1 MPSSADGTTH
11 TPTNAFD
18 PRFLKL
24 LGERDEPPTAR
35 EADVAGPWRVE
46 PLDQAFGLFRL
57 GEVPGKHRP
66 LAVFTEPHLALL
78 AAAVLP
84 GVGQDPALRLRQQ
97 PDPEGYAIESR
108 TAWAAVV
115 GHLPIY
121 DEKLIDAVNVL
132 HTLLTAPESLANLL
146 EAAGA
151 EALQHAGTLLATR
164 ISHPAGVEEPAAP

>member
-1 MPSSADGTTH
+1 MLSSDDGSTH
-11 TPTNAFD
+11 PPTNAFD
-18 PRFLKL
+18 PRFLEL

-46 PLDQAFGLFRL
+46 PTGEPADQTFSLFRP

-84 GVGQDPALRLRQQ
+84 GVGQDPAYRLRKD

-108 TAWAAVV
+108 PAWAAVV
-115 GHLPIY
+115 GHLAVF
-121 DEKLIDAVNVL
+121 DETLIAAMNVL
-132 HTLLTAPESLANLL
+132 HSLLTTPESLANLL

-151 EALQHAGTLLATR
+151 EALHHAGTLLATR
-164 ISHPAGVEEPAAP
+164 IGSPPQ